1 MARPIELNLVANV
14 NDFLRGTER
23 IEDALDDVADSLDDV
38 RIDADKAGDKAVDSF
53 RDMAR
58 AAKSAESDIEDVGNK
73 GFRGVGEKSAEF
85 KQEAMQNF
93 SEVTSSF
100 DGSMSSI
107 QDLAQG
113 TFGGLASGI
122 AGPLG
127 IAFGAAAVGIGLIG
141 AAIEGVGDATE
152 ADAEKAG
159 EWAQAYI
166 EAGSKILSS
175 AQTVAG
181 ANEIITDPEKYKQAE
196 ENAKNWGVSVG
207 LAVLA
212 MAGNT
217 EALAEA
223 TASLEA
229 RGDVAIDNAAKAE
242 KASRDLTE
250 AEIEYLA
257 SVATG
262 RTALNEQTASM
273 ELGAEQ
279 ADVYSESLRLLAEN
293 TAGATSVVD
302 EFGDTVYSLPD
313 GTTVYI
319 DAETGQATTDI
330 TAVENKLYA
339 LPDKVVKVTAD
350 TTEFQRAVDK
360 LVNTGVTRSVALRLA
375 RDPYGQVY

>member
-58 AAKSAESDIEDVGNK
+58 AAKSAEGDIEDVGNK
-73 GFRGVGEKSAEF
+73 GFKGVGEKSAEF
-85 KQEAMQNF
+85 KREAAANF

-166 EAGSKILSS
+166 EAGSMILTS

-181 ANEIITDPEKYKQAE
+181 ANAIITDPEKYKQAE

-217 EALAEA
+217 DALAEA

-229 RGDVAIDNAAKAE
+229 RGEVAIDNAAKAE
-242 KASRDLTE
+242 AASRDLTQ
-250 AEIEYLA
+250 AEIDYLA
-257 SVATG
+257 EVARG
-262 RTALNEQTASM
+262 RTALDEQTASM
-273 ELGAEQ
+273 DAGAQQ
-279 ADVYSESLRLLAEN
+279 ADVYSESLRLLAQN
-293 TAGATSVVD
+293 TEGATSVVD

-319 DAETGQATTDI
+319 DAETGQATSDV
-330 TAVENKLYA
+330 TAIENKIYS
-339 LPDKVVKVTAD
+339 LPDKTVSITAD
-350 TTEFQRAVDK
+350 ATEFNKTVQK
-360 LVNTGVTRSVALRLA
+360 LLNTGITKSVALRYA